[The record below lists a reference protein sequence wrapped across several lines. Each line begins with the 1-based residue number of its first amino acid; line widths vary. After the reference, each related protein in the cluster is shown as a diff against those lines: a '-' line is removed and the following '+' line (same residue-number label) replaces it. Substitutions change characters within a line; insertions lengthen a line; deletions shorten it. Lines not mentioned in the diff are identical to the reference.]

1 MSNNLSD
8 LGRLSSVD
16 LGAKRKV
23 GKVPRRQLKAM
34 ICYQLP
40 EVQQMLKIVAA
51 EQNKTQQALLAE
63 GLNAVFLK
71 YGKPAIAS

>member
-1 MSNNLSD
+1 MNKLAE
-8 LGRLSSVD
+8 LGKFSSID
-16 LGAKRKV
+16 TAPKKQTRA
-23 GKVPRRQLKAM
+23 VPRKQQKGI

-40 EVQQMLKIVAA
+40 EVAQLLRIIAA

-63 GLNAVFLK
+63 GLNAMFLK